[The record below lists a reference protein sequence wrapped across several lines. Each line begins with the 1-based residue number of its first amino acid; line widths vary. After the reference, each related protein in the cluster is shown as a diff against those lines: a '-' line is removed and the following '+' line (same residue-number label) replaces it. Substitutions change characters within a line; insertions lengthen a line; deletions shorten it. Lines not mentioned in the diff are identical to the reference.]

1 MPFLDRSPLEYQVN
15 TAVSMRR
22 WEDIRPPVSG
32 VNGDYKQFHVGDH
45 WLDST
50 SRLWWILAF
59 KDSTQGLW
67 RMLGTVPG
75 GLTNLTPDV
84 GGMVT
89 PDMANNINIIGSTG
103 IVTTGNPGLNTIT
116 LSTSG
121 GSPIP
126 QYIQGNAG
134 GPITPDGASII
145 YFVGTATSGI
155 NIVGNGATF
164 TLTASL
170 SGLYTDGDFI
180 FRNDA
185 AATPRV
191 VTISNSNANALSSAN
206 LTIAVTNASFD
217 PFTLYQVN
225 ATQTYAVGI
234 DNSDADTFK
243 ITDGI
248 NPSTGNVLF
257 QITSAGVPSF
267 PTGPLGV
274 ASGGT
279 GINSITANALILG
292 DGTNPVNEIGPLTNG
307 QLIIGSTGAAPVAA
321 TLTAGA
327 GISIAN
333 AAGSITISGSV
344 VGAFEVYIQ
353 TITSTGNYV
362 PTAGMEY
369 CQIEVLGGGGAGGG
383 CAATGVGQ
391 YSTSTGGSA
400 GEYARGVF
408 SAATIGASQ
417 AVTIGAAG
425 SGAAGAVGGNG
436 GNTSV
441 GALISA
447 NGGVGGNA
455 GSAYV
460 VAAGQSIVG
469 VLGGTGGAGGS
480 IRCRGAGAASVSGNY
495 SLVSGSGANTQYGAG
510 GINIA
515 INADGN
521 TASGYGSGGAGAC
534 NAASQPARKGGDGAK
549 GVVIVTEYIVV

>member
-1 MPFLDRSPLEYQVN
+1 MPFLERSPLEYQVN
-15 TAVSMRR
+15 TATSIRR
-22 WEDIRPPVSG
+22 WEDIRPPT
-32 VNGDYKQFHVGDH
+32 NADFKQFHVGDH
-45 WLDST
+45 WLDT
-50 SRLWWILAF
+50 TARLWWILAF
-59 KDSTQGLW
+59 RDSTQGLW

-89 PDMANNINIIGSTG
+89 PDMTNNINILGSTG

-145 YFVGTATSGI
+145 YLVGTATSGI

-185 AATPRV
+185 VGTPRV

-225 ATQTYAVGI
+225 ATQAYAVGI

-321 TLTAGA
+321 SLIAGA
-327 GISIAN
+327 GITITPG
-333 AAGSITISGSV
+333 AGSITISGSV

-369 CQIEVLGGGGAGGG
+369 CQIECLGAGGG
-383 CAATGVGQ
+383 GGGCGATGAGQ
-391 YSTSTGGSA
+391 YSTATGGSA

-408 SAATIGASQ
+408 SAAIIGVSQ
-417 AVTIGAAG
+417 AVTIGAG
-425 SGAAGAVGGNG
+425 GIGNNGAAGSNG
-436 GNTSV
+436 GNTNV

-447 NGGVGGNA
+447 NGGIGGNPGPAYLVASGA
-455 GSAYV
+455 GLN
-460 VAAGQSIVG
+460 G
-469 VLGGTGGAGGS
+469 VLGGTGGAGGE
-480 IRCRGAGAASVSGNY
+480 IRYRGAGASSVSGNY
-495 SLVSGSGANTQYGAG
+495 ALMAGSGANTQFGSG
-510 GINIA
+510 GVQIA

-521 TASGYGSGGAGAC
+521 TASGYGSGGSGAC
-534 NAASQPARKGGDGAK
+534 NATNQAVRKGGTGSN

>member
-1 MPFLDRSPLEYQVN
+1 MPFLERSPLEYQVN
-15 TAVSMRR
+15 TATSIRR
-22 WEDIRPPVSG
+22 WEDVRPPT
-32 VNGDYKQFHVGDH
+32 NADFKQFHVGDH

-50 SRLWWILAF
+50 ARLWWILAF
-59 KDSTQGLW
+59 RDSTQGLW

-89 PDMANNINIIGSTG
+89 PDMANNINVLGSTG
-103 IVTTGNPGLNTIT
+103 LVTIGNPGLNTVT
-116 LSTSG
+116 LATSG
-121 GSPIP
+121 GDPIP

-134 GPITPDGASII
+134 GNISPDGASII
-145 YFVGTATSGI
+145 YLVGTATNGI
-155 NIVGNGATF
+155 NIVGNPATF

-185 AATPRV
+185 VGTPRV
-191 VTISNSNANALSSAN
+191 ITISNSNANALSSAN

-248 NPSTGNVLF
+248 NPSIGNVLF

-267 PTGPLGV
+267 PTGPLVVG
-274 ASGGT
+274 SGGT
-279 GINSITANALILG
+279 GVNSITANAFIIG
-292 DGTNPVNEIGPLTNG
+292 DGANPVNEIGPLTNG

-327 GISIAN
+327 GITITPG
-333 AAGSITISGSV
+333 AGSITISGSV

-353 TITSTGNYV
+353 TITATGNYV

-369 CQIEVLGGGGAGGG
+369 CQIECLGGGGGGGGADLTVVGQYSGGAGGG
-383 CAATGVGQ
+383 
-391 YSTSTGGSA
+391 A

-408 SAATIGASQ
+408 SAAIIGALQ
-417 AVTIGAAG
+417 AVTIGTAGAAN
-425 SGAAGAVGGNG
+425 SGAAGGNG

-447 NGGVGGNA
+447 NGGTGGA
-455 GSAYV
+455 KAP
-460 VAAGQSIVG
+460 AAAAFNIIGT
-469 VLGGTGGAGGS
+469 LGGTGGAGGS
-480 IRCRGAGAASVSGNY
+480 FRTPGNPGIGAHGNPGIGI
-495 SLVSGSGANTQYGAG
+495 LIPGIGGSSQYGAG
-510 GINIA
+510 GLTGIGGA
-515 INADGN
+515 GAAGL
-521 TASGYGSGGAGAC
+521 GYGSGGGG
-534 NAASQPARKGGDGAK
+534 ASQVPGGGAVAGGAGTK
-549 GVVIVTEYIVV
+549 GVVIITEYIVL

>member
-15 TAVSMRR
+15 TAVSIRR
-22 WEDIRPPVSG
+22 WEDIRPPT
-32 VNGDYKQFHVGDH
+32 NADFKQFHVGDH
-45 WLDST
+45 WLDT
-50 SRLWWILAF
+50 TARLWWILAF
-59 KDSTQGLW
+59 RDSTQGLW

-89 PDMANNINIIGSTG
+89 PDMANNINILGSTG

-134 GPITPDGASII
+134 GPITPDGGSII
-145 YFVGTATSGI
+145 YLVGTATNGI
-155 NIVGNGATF
+155 NIVGNLATF

-185 AATPRV
+185 VGTPRV

-274 ASGGT
+274 VSGGT
-279 GINSITANALILG
+279 GVNSITANALILG
-292 DGTNPVNEIGPLTNG
+292 DGANPVNEIGPLTNG

-321 TLTAGA
+321 SLTAGA
-327 GISIAN
+327 GITITPG
-333 AAGSITISGSV
+333 AGSITISGSV

-369 CQIEVLGGGGAGGG
+369 CQIECLGGGGAGGG
-383 CAATGVGQ
+383 AAATGANVSVG
-391 YSTSTGGSA
+391 GGGGG

-408 SAATIGASQ
+408 SAAAIGVSQ

-425 SGAAGAVGGNG
+425 VGASGAAGGNG
-436 GNTSV
+436 GSTSV

-447 NGGVGGNA
+447 NGGSGGA
-455 GSAYV
+455 AIPAVSVGSAS
-460 VAAGQSIVG
+460 GG
-469 VLGGTGGAGGS
+469 TGGTGGAGGS
-480 IRCRGAGAASVSGNY
+480 VRVPGNVGFVGLTCYTPSILTSGIGANSQY
-495 SLVSGSGANTQYGAG
+495 GSGGQYVG
-510 GINIA
+510 GPSN
-515 INADGN
+515 GN
-521 TASGYGSGGAGAC
+521 VGLGYGSGGGAGG
-534 NAASQPARKGGDGAK
+534 NYGPGAAKTGGNGTK